1 MENIL
6 EQELHTYFI
15 QLSDAEKK
23 SVLLVM
29 KTFLLGRNRE
39 EIESFSL
46 EEYNKDIDEALEEV
60 SQGKYISQ
68 AEIEKQVAK
77 W

>member
-6 EQELHTYFI
+6 EKELQTYFM

-23 SVLLVM
+23 SVLLMM
-29 KTFLLGRNRE
+29 KTFLLGRNNE
-39 EIESFSL
+39 KTGSISMD
-46 EEYNKDIDEALEEV
+46 EYNDEIDEALAEV
-60 SQGKYISQ
+60 AEGKYISQ
-68 AEIEKQVAK
+68 AEMEKQAAE